1 MATKKQSKEKGITI
15 IQLYLECARQINAGN
30 GKRHIIISGDD
41 EGNSFHELFFGF
53 SPCKDAIGDDDY
65 LYPYGVTPEQAEK
78 EYITLG

>member
-1 MATKKQSKEKGITI
+1 MAKEKGITI
-15 IQLYLECARQINAGN
+15 EQLYKECAKQIKAGN

-41 EGNSFHELFFGF
+41 EGNSFHELFYGF

-65 LYPYGVTPEQAEK
+65 LYPYGVTPEEAEK

>member
-1 MATKKQSKEKGITI
+1 MAKRQGITI
-15 IQLYLECARQINAGN
+15 EQLYKECAKQIKAGN

-53 SPCKDAIGDDDY
+53 SKCKDAIGDDSY
-65 LYPYGVTPEQAEK
+65 MYPYGVTPEQAEK